1 MSLLEKLEITRV
13 QDTNIRPPVT
23 VSDTASVGD
32 AVNAMKAAG
41 LGCAVVTDR
50 GSRAVGMF
58 TEGML
63 RHCLNE
69 SSAVLNDPVTTQ
81 MVTRFPW
88 VSPTE
93 PVSVVLDA
101 MEDNNIRF
109 LAVLDHDRH
118 VIGLTGQKS
127 FIEFVADSI
136 SEEAAAAGSEA
147 CSQDLVETAIHQTP
161 VTGVQT
167 QPHLCVSADATVRE
181 AMKLM
186 VGRQIACVLV
196 ERAGVLAG
204 VFGDRDVLDKV
215 AQNYDAVID
224 GPVSDVMSTRPVS
237 VSEADS
243 LARVISV
250 MSLSGYRHVPVVSS
264 SKSTVGIVSPQRV
277 GRFLQEQLAE
287 PA

>member
-1 MSLLEKLEITRV
+1 MGLLEKMETTRV

-23 VSDTASVGD
+23 VSETASVGD

-50 GSRAVGMF
+50 ESRAVGMF

-69 SSAVLNDPVTTQ
+69 SSAVLEESVASQ

-101 MEDNNIRF
+101 MEDNSTRF
-109 LAVLDHDRH
+109 LAVLDHDRR

-136 SEEAAAAGSEA
+136 SEEAAARESEGGSPDAVEA
-147 CSQDLVETAIHQTP
+147 VIHRTL

-196 ERAGVLAG
+196 EDAGVLAG

-215 AQNYDAVID
+215 AQDYDAIID
-224 GPVSDVMSTRPVS
+224 SPVSSVMSTRPVS
-237 VSEADS
+237 VCESDS

-250 MSLSGYRHVPVVSS
+250 MSLTGYRHVPVVSPS
-264 SKSTVGIVSPQRV
+264 QSTVGIVSPQRV
-277 GRFLQEQLAE
+277 GKFLQEQLAE
-287 PA
+287 TA